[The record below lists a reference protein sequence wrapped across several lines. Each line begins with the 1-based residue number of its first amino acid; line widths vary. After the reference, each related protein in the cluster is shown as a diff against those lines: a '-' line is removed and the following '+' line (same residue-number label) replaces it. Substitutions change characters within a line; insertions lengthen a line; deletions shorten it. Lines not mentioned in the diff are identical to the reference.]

1 MVKKPTV
8 AGLALCMLLS
18 LASANAQA
26 AYTDIIFFGD
36 SLLDSGSPF
45 ATAVLGPPYTNFEF
59 SNGPVWGETF
69 AGEFGFGF
77 DWGVNN
83 FAVGGAISAD
93 LTVATSDSQV
103 NFVGQSQVDQYL
115 DSTKGGLADAN
126 ALYVIGIGG
135 NDFLQQIPDTI
146 NTVLDNAEAAIQA
159 LEAVGAENFLIMNSP
174 DTSVSPFTPA
184 VLNPFI
190 RAIAIDFN
198 NAMDDRLGDD
208 YWIFDTFSFID
219 EYPANLLDADGN
231 FGITLGLENAGTCLG
246 TPACAVAAPG
256 GDSSD
261 FLLFD
266 DIHPTKETHEALGL
280 AVAAAYIPIP
290 APFVLM
296 LSALATLGWVRRRQ
310 VAA

>member
-1 MVKKPTV
+1 MGEKHSP
-8 AGLALCMLLS
+8 
-18 LASANAQA
+18 AS
-26 AYTDIIFFGD
+26 
-36 SLLDSGSPF
+36 
-45 ATAVLGPPYTNFEF
+45 
-59 SNGPVWGETF
+59 
-69 AGEFGFGF
+69 FGF

-83 FAVGGAISAD
+83 FAIGGAISAD

-146 NTVLDNAEAAIQA
+146 NTVLDNTEAAIQA

-184 VLNPFI
+184 VLKPFI

-219 EYPANLLDADGN
+219 EYAANLPR
-231 FGITLGLENAGTCLG
+231 C
-246 TPACAVAAPG
+246 
-256 GDSSD
+256 
-261 FLLFD
+261 
-266 DIHPTKETHEALGL
+266 
-280 AVAAAYIPIP
+280 
-290 APFVLM
+290 
-296 LSALATLGWVRRRQ
+296 
-310 VAA
+310 